1 MLDVQAI
8 CQYLIFKIFSGEILM
23 DDINSTENS
32 PKCPMGKHPWL
43 ATIVLLAFLAL
54 LAGKLMGMM

>member
-1 MLDVQAI
+1 
-8 CQYLIFKIFSGEILM
+8 M

-54 LAGKLMGMM
+54 LAGKLTGMM

>member
-1 MLDVQAI
+1 MFKQFVI
-8 CQYLIFKIFSGEILM
+8 INFKIFSGEILM

-43 ATIVLLAFLAL
+43 ATVVLLAFLAL
-54 LAGKLMGMM
+54 LFSKLTGIM